1 MDITYRTDKD
11 ILYIA
16 VEGRID
22 ASNAAEAEE
31 KIFNIKN
38 NNPGKH
44 IVVDADKLEYI
55 SSAGL
60 RVILKLR
67 KEEPKL
73 AIINVAS
80 DVYEVFDMTGFT
92 DMVTVEK
99 AYQRMS
105 VEGCEFIAKG
115 ANGAVYRYD
124 DETILKTYFAKDAL
138 PEIKQERENA
148 RKAFVLGINTA
159 IPYGIV
165 RVDDGYGTVTELL
178 NAVSVTKMIRKNPD
192 DLSEAAKY
200 YIDMLKSIHA
210 ITVEDGE
217 VPDMKE
223 TALAWADFVAPHLP
237 EEQGKKLRDLIEAVP
252 KRNTL
257 MHGDYHTNNIMV
269 QNGEPLLIDMDTLC
283 MGHPVFELGSMFNA
297 FVGYSELDHQNMM
310 DFFGYSFE
318 TAGRFFNMSLKMY
331 LGTEDEAVCQSVA
344 EKAMI
349 VGYTRMLRRAIRRPQ
364 EADSP
369 AKIARCKEMLAQL
382 LAKTDSIC
390 FDC

>member
-1 MDITYRTDKD
+1 MDVTYRIDKD

-22 ASNAAEAEE
+22 ASNAAEAES
-31 KIFNIKN
+31 KIFSIKSDH
-38 NNPGKH
+38 PGKH
-44 IVVDADKLEYI
+44 TVVDADKLEYI

-60 RVILKLR
+60 RVILRLR

-73 AIINVAS
+73 AIINVAA

-99 AYQRMS
+99 AYPRMS

-124 DETILKTYFAKDAL
+124 AETILKTYFAKDAL

-178 NAVSVTKMIRKNPD
+178 NATSVTKPIRNNPD

-210 ITVEDGE
+210 ITAEDGE

-237 EEQGKKLRDLIEAVP
+237 EEQGKKLRALIEAVP
-252 KRNTL
+252 KQNTL

-269 QNGEPLLIDMDTLC
+269 QNEEPLLIDMDTLC

-297 FVGYSELDHQNMM
+297 FIGYSELDHQVTIN
-310 DFFGYSFE
+310 FFGYTHE
-318 TAGRFFNMSLKMY
+318 TAEKFWDMALKMY
-331 LGTEDEAVCQSVA
+331 LGTEDEEVCRSVA

-349 VGYTRMLRRAIRRPQ
+349 IGYTRMLRRAIRRPE

-369 AKIARCKEMLAQL
+369 AKIARCKEMLAEL
-382 LAKTDSIC
+382 LNKVDTLV
-390 FDC
+390 F

>member
-1 MDITYRTDKD
+1 MDVTYRIDKD
-11 ILYIA
+11 ILYIS
-16 VEGRID
+16 VEGRVD

-38 NNPGKH
+38 ENPGKH
-44 IVVDADKLEYI
+44 TVLDADNLEYI

-60 RVILKLR
+60 RVILRLR

-73 AIINVAS
+73 AIINVAP

-105 VEGCEFIAKG
+105 VDGCEFIAKG

-124 DETILKTYFAKDAL
+124 NETILKTYFAKDAL

-165 RVDDGYGTVTELL
+165 RVGDGYGTVTELL
-178 NAVSVTKMIRKNPD
+178 NATSVTKLIRQNPD
-192 DLSEAAKY
+192 DMTEAVKY
-200 YIDMLKSIHA
+200 YVDMLKSIHA
-210 ITVEDGE
+210 VEVEDGE

-223 TALAWADFVAPHLP
+223 IALDWARFVTAHIP
-237 EEQGKKLRDLIEAVP
+237 EEQGRKLISLIEAVP
-252 KRNTL
+252 KQNTL
-257 MHGDYHTNNIMV
+257 MHGDYHTNNVMV

-318 TAGRFFNMSLKMY
+318 TAGKFWNIVLKMY
-331 LGTEDEAVCQSVA
+331 LGTEDEEVCQSVA

-349 VGYTRMLRRAIRRPQ
+349 IGYTRMLRRAVRRPN
-364 EADSP
+364 EANRS
-369 AKIARCKEMLAQL
+369 AKIARCKEMLAML
-382 LAKTDSIC
+382 LEKTDSLC
-390 FDC
+390 F